1 MSETA
6 SIFDFHHITTIHYP
20 SLRDLHNSTEELAL
34 ATPVDCTERYDPN
47 LPLVADTAVRRNA
60 GRMNDAE
67 TSFYSLTPAV
77 SNPSTRRAS
86 DDLAADERLLYD
98 MQRAISG
105 VGGTELFVVT
115 FDVPRPAR
123 IEGDKHADD
132 NHTGSRLGERRGDGD
147 HASLESHSRE
157 AMIRMNRQTTLPP
170 VKQESGDYLA
180 EIGSGEYTMTTAA
193 FDAME
198 SDALWLENMRDLIH
212 GRSDRAVKHVALQLE
227 RQERENPPVAWKA
240 ARQPLYFCI
249 EVLEISRPV
258 DAEALACKPD
268 VEDRYCSICREDYG
282 PKAEPLALHNSSHL
296 VCEPCLVTWCLKQGP
311 GVRCPH
317 VVLRTWFNFGAKGKT
332 YAYDDRYNEWE
343 NYTRSIADL
352 DEHLAKNN
360 STWITIHRDAALS
373 IWDDIVTHDLLETP
387 SSTPYHLQP
396 ARSIHYA
403 FLRSSIESSL
413 NTRTG
418 LHYPTSTAYEILLAE
433 FRRRLSLE
441 CVRTG
446 EMLGSTRRQRRVT
459 LQEPGGVGI
468 VNGPSG
474 FWEYGLAPGFMEFA
488 KRTLSRT
495 LQFLSLRV
503 CHCSERGEGG
513 FHLHGLRK

>member
-1 MSETA
+1 
-6 SIFDFHHITTIHYP
+6 
-20 SLRDLHNSTEELAL
+20 
-34 ATPVDCTERYDPN
+34 
-47 LPLVADTAVRRNA
+47 
-60 GRMNDAE
+60 
-67 TSFYSLTPAV
+67 
-77 SNPSTRRAS
+77 
-86 DDLAADERLLYD
+86 
-98 MQRAISG
+98 
-105 VGGTELFVVT
+105 
-115 FDVPRPAR
+115 
-123 IEGDKHADD
+123 
-132 NHTGSRLGERRGDGD
+132 
-147 HASLESHSRE
+147 
-157 AMIRMNRQTTLPP
+157 
-170 VKQESGDYLA
+170 
-180 EIGSGEYTMTTAA
+180 MTTAA

-240 ARQPLYFCI
+240 ARQLLYFCI

-258 DAEALACKPD
+258 DAEALACKSD
-268 VEDRYCSICREDYG
+268 VEDRYCSICREERG

-296 VCEPCLVTWCLKQGP
+296 VCEPCLITWCLKQGP
-311 GVRCPH
+311 GCRQRLCSDE
-317 VVLRTWFNFGAKGKT
+317 VLRTWFNFGAKGKT

-343 NYTRSIADL
+343 KYTRSIADL

-360 STWITIHRDAALS
+360 STWITIHGDVALS

-403 FLRSSIESSL
+403 FLRSSLETSP

-418 LHYPTSTAYEILLAE
+418 LHYPTSSAYDVLLAE
-433 FRRRLSLE
+433 FRGRLSVE
-441 CVRTG
+441 CRET
-446 EMLGSTRRQRRVT
+446 
-459 LQEPGGVGI
+459 GGVGI
-468 VNGPSG
+468 VNGPGG

-513 FHLHGLRK
+513 FHLHGLRKYYNLDVPTEELIAETIAKLEETSMPGLESDLAEQRTGMVENMRRKCQYERATEA